1 MGTFKLGRDYG
12 IFGSNAILNDMTLL
26 GAGAPVQATQRGRV
40 TLGHIGAGY
49 TYLDHYGQIAY
60 TSPTLGGGF
69 TFTGAVVS
77 PVDAGSYVSRSVPQ
91 FQAQLAYQND
101 MFKFWVGGKYQK
113 FYSNST
119 VSIPDP
125 NSTNEIIIIAPG
137 DEFNTAA
144 GEVGASITAGQFG
157 ALVNVQSGKGIGILT
172 DGDQGETK
180 GVNYLVQG
188 TYKFTDKLKLGL
200 NYGLSKNR
208 DDDLYNDV
216 YNGSF
221 KSNSNATLGLYY
233 ALTKSVT
240 LVGEIGQT
248 RSKDYLDNTA
258 KMWGGALGGI
268 IFF

>member
-1 MGTFKLGRDYG
+1 M
-12 IFGSNAILNDMTLL
+12 
-26 GAGAPVQATQRGRV
+26 
-40 TLGHIGAGY
+40 
-49 TYLDHYGQIAY
+49 
-60 TSPTLGGGF
+60 
-69 TFTGAVVS
+69 
-77 PVDAGSYVSRSVPQ
+77 
-91 FQAQLAYQND
+91 
-101 MFKFWVGGKYQK
+101 
-113 FYSNST
+113 
-119 VSIPDP
+119 SIPDP
-125 NSTNEIIIIAPG
+125 NSPDEIIIVAPG
-137 DEFNTAA
+137 DTFNTAA
-144 GEVGASITAGQFG
+144 GEIGASFTSGPFG

-172 DGDQGETK
+172 DGDQGESK
-180 GVNYLVQG
+180 GLNYLVQG

-216 YNGSF
+216 YNSGF